1 MEAGKVRTGLRWA
14 HVAFA
19 EGTAPS
25 ANAFLPRT
33 VGFASSTLP
42 SDSPRRAISQVSPG
56 CLFIPGATGSL
67 PSLVSSADLAPLAP
81 RISIQDTRDNLF
93 SDERAPFGRRLVP
106 VFLGEGPVIKKW
118 LIYAVVVLP
127 ALAFSSVSQAYQ
139 LAISQYGRVTATL
152 PWAVAIEQGYF
163 DQAGIKIDQVI
174 AGAGGGTTLRNV
186 LASDL
191 PYGEV
196 ATSAAIAAK
205 RAGLDVVIVN
215 TASSHIGEIALVAD
229 PKSAVH
235 SVADLAGK
243 KAGYTAPKSTSDV
256 LLHLALKEAHL
267 TGKVETIATGGFGP
281 GLTALETGAIQA
293 APLIDPILT
302 LQPEKFR
309 VILRFADLI
318 PRMTWLVGIT
328 TREFAAK
335 NPELLRKLIA
345 VRLRAVDYIY
355 QHRDDAMRI
364 YAKIWQQDP
373 KQVATYFPKYF
384 GYDGEWTRGDFE
396 PSGLAKMSE
405 GLQLVG
411 DVDRPVD
418 WKAIIDQEFL
428 PKDLQKPL

>member
-1 MEAGKVRTGLRWA
+1 MIARSML
-14 HVAFA
+14 VATVVTFA
-19 EGTAPS
+19 A
-25 ANAFLPRT
+25 AFT
-33 VGFASSTLP
+33 
-42 SDSPRRAISQVSPG
+42 
-56 CLFIPGATGSL
+56 
-67 PSLVSSADLAPLAP
+67 SSA
-81 RISIQDTRDNLF
+81 
-93 SDERAPFGRRLVP
+93 
-106 VFLGEGPVIKKW
+106 
-118 LIYAVVVLP
+118 
-127 ALAFSSVSQAYQ
+127 QAYQ

-152 PWAVAIEQGYF
+152 PWAVAIEEGYF
-163 DQAGIKIDQVI
+163 NDAGIKIDQVI

-205 RAGLDVVIVN
+205 RSGLDVVIVN
-215 TASSHIGEIALVAD
+215 SASSHIGEIALVAD
-229 PKSAVH
+229 PKSDIH

-256 LLHLALKEAHL
+256 LLHLALQESHM
-267 TGKVETIATGGFGP
+267 TGKVESVATGGFGP
-281 GLTALETGAIQA
+281 GLTALQTGAIQA

-302 LQPEKFR
+302 LEPQKFR

-328 TREFAAK
+328 TRDFAQK

-364 YAKIWQQDP
+364 YAKVWQQDP

-384 GYDGEWTRGDFE
+384 GYLGEWTRGDFE
-396 PSGLAKMSE
+396 KSGLDKMSE
-405 GLQLVG
+405 GLRLVG
-411 DVDRPVD
+411 DVDQPVD
-418 WKAIIDQEFL
+418 WNAMIDQEFL

>member
-1 MEAGKVRTGLRWA
+1 MIVRSMIVASL
-14 HVAFA
+14 VAFA
-19 EGTAPS
+19 A
-25 ANAFLPRT
+25 
-33 VGFASSTLP
+33 AS
-42 SDSPRRAISQVSPG
+42 G
-56 CLFIPGATGSL
+56 
-67 PSLVSSADLAPLAP
+67 SSA
-81 RISIQDTRDNLF
+81 
-93 SDERAPFGRRLVP
+93 
-106 VFLGEGPVIKKW
+106 
-118 LIYAVVVLP
+118 
-127 ALAFSSVSQAYQ
+127 QAYQ

-152 PWAVAIEQGYF
+152 PWAVAIEKGYF
-163 DQAGIKIDQVI
+163 DDAGIKIDQII

-205 RAGLDVVIVN
+205 RSGLDVVIVN
-215 TASSHIGEIALVAD
+215 SSSSHIGEIALVAD
-229 PKSAVH
+229 PKSDIH
-235 SVADLAGK
+235 NVADLAGK

-256 LLHLALKEAHL
+256 LLRLALKESNL
-267 TGKVETIATGGFGP
+267 TGKVETVATGGFGP

-302 LQPEKFR
+302 LQPQKFR

-328 TREFAAK
+328 TRDFAQK

-355 QHRDDAMRI
+355 QHHDDAMRI
-364 YAKIWQQDP
+364 YAKVWQQDP

-384 GYDGEWTRGDFE
+384 SYPGEWTRGDFGK
-396 PSGLAKMSE
+396 SGLDKMSE

-411 DVDRPVD
+411 DVDQPVD
-418 WKAIIDQEFL
+418 WNAMIDQEFL
-428 PKDLQKPL
+428 PKELQKPL